1 MNRFVSK
8 CVNILK
14 IEISKYTHCVSLVD
28 KFDVH
33 NFLNNKQQRY
43 ALGKSHS
50 VLPKMLYL
58 ACVVIKLVG
67 TSLLNLSPFFH
78 AD

>member
-1 MNRFVSK
+1 M
-8 CVNILK
+8 
-14 IEISKYTHCVSLVD
+14 ISLDLMKSSDVRIAGDQPNCVSLVD

-33 NFLNNKQQRY
+33 NFLHNKQQRY